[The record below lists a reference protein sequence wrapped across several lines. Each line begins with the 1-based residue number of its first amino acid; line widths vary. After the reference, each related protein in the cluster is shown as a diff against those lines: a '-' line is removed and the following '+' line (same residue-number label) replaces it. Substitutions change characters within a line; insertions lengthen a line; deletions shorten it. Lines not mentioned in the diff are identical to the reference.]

1 MVSKCRPSAE
11 PSRREFLR
19 SSLIGVMALPLG
31 IGILSRQAFAQS
43 LPRLDPDNRQA
54 QALNYVEV
62 AEQASDHPA
71 YEEGET
77 CRNCMFF
84 ERRSEGC
91 QLFPQNSVEPGG
103 WCQSWV
109 TAE

>member
-1 MVSKCRPSAE
+1 MAE
-11 PSRREFLR
+11 KPCMAKRQSRRTFLR
-19 SSLIGVMALPLG
+19 SGLLGVAALPLG
-31 IGILSRQAFAQS
+31 IGVLSRQAYAQD
-43 LPRLDPDNRQA
+43 LPRLDPSDEQA
-54 QALNYVEV
+54 QALNYVEA

-77 CRNCMFF
+77 CSNCMFF
-84 ERRSEGC
+84 QRRGEGC

-109 TAE
+109 TRE